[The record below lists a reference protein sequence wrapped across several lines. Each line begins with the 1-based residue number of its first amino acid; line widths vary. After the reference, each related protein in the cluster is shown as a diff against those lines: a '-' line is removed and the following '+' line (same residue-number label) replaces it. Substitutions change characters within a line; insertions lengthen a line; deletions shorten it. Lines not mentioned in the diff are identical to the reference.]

1 MASSYTQGEAEAN
14 KQAED
19 TTKELPVTGEKVA
32 TPTDDEEEAEV
43 MVHEEEEK
51 LYEDEVESEIKEE
64 KGESAIAIDDEEAE
78 PDHAPTLDEEVE
90 IE

>member
-1 MASSYTQGEAEAN
+1 MN

-43 MVHEEEEK
+43 MVHEEEK
-51 LYEDEVESEIKEE
+51 LCEDEVESEIKEE
-64 KGESAIAIDDEEAE
+64 KGESAITIDDEEAE